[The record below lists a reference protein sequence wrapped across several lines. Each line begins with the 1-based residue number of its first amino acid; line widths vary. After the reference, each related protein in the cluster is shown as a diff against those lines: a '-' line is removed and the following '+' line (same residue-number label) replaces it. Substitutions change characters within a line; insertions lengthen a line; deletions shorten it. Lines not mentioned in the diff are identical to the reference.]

1 MIYIMSNKNN
11 KKTRLICLTVLKY
24 QIVCL
29 ELDILKEQG
38 AIVALY
44 VYWYTVYVL
53 NYTFS
58 SLVTAVEIPSL
69 LKVMG

>member
-44 VYWYTVYVL
+44 VYWYTVYML

-58 SLVTAVEIPSL
+58 SLVTAVEIPWL